1 MEQIIVMLQ
10 TYFLSAWRHLK
21 SHRVYTL
28 INVLGLTLGITC
40 AILIFVLV
48 RYHLSFDNFHKDG
61 DRVYRLVTEFHEEG
75 VNRVAAVPTPVGKAF
90 RTDYN
95 YAEVTARILAW
106 PGQLISLPESGKG
119 AEVKKFQEVNG
130 VAYTEPAF
138 FDIFNFP
145 LLEGR
150 YSSLGEPHHAL
161 ITEDLARKYFGT
173 AQAMGKVIR
182 FNNKYDFTVTG
193 ILRNL
198 PSNTD
203 QKQEIYLSYEDL
215 KDYNDF
221 LAGDNS
227 WGAVFG
233 GSKCYV
239 RLRPGVKPAQV
250 EASFWPGFAKK
261 YYTGDDQNVW
271 RFKLQ
276 PLNDIHFNTELGGT
290 ANKTYLIAVAFV
302 GLFLIITACVNFI
315 NLATAQ
321 ALNRAKEIGVR
332 KVLGSQPRQL
342 FWQFMSETS
351 LITLFALLLGIGL
364 AWAFIPSFNSIL
376 KVKMSMDLFGAWAL
390 PLFLLGTLIV
400 VIVLAGSYPGMILAR
415 FRPVLALKGKLDQS
429 HIGGFSLRR
438 VLVVLQFS
446 ISQLLIIGTLV
457 IAGQIHFSEKTDLGF
472 KNSHIAIVG
481 IPTDDSARMYSLRAQ
496 LLQVPGVQN
505 ASLCYAAP
513 ASRRNQNTV
522 IVYENRPEKEHWDI
536 NIKPVDENYLSTFG
550 LKLVAGRNLFPSD
563 TVREYVLNE
572 LAVKKLGLKH
582 PQDIIGHTVGINNV
596 PAPVVGVVKDF
607 YNQSFKG
614 DVQPQAFS
622 TSRDS
627 YNNIAIE
634 MQGAQT
640 REALASA
647 QKLWTSA
654 YPDYV
659 FSATFLDE
667 SIAKFYEE
675 DSMMLTLIEV
685 FAGIAIF
692 IGCLG
697 LYGLVSFMANR
708 KTKEIGVRKVL
719 GAGLN
724 DILWLFGKEFLRLV
738 LIAFLVAAP
747 LGYWAMHKYLQSFKF
762 RIPMNWAIFVPAL
775 VVTCVIAGLTVSYR
789 SWKAATVQPV
799 KSLRSE

>member
-1 MEQIIVMLQ
+1 LEQIIAMLQ
-10 TYFLSAWRHLK
+10 TYFLTAWRHLK
-21 SHRVYTL
+21 SHKVYTL
-28 INVLGLTLGITC
+28 INVLGLTLSITC
-40 AILIFVLV
+40 SILIFVLV
-48 RYHLSFDNFHKDG
+48 RYHLSFDNFHQDSN
-61 DRVYRLVTEFHEEG
+61 RIYRLITEFHEDG
-75 VNRVAAVPTPVGKAF
+75 VSRVPAVPTPVGKAF
-90 RTDYN
+90 RNDYHF
-95 YAEVTARILAW
+95 AEATARSVAYN
-106 PGQLISLPESGKG
+106 GALISLPQASNGT
-119 AEVKKFQEVNG
+119 EVKKFQETYG
-130 VAYTEPAF
+130 LAYTEPAF
-138 FDIFNFP
+138 FDIFHFP
-145 LLEGR
+145 LIEGQ

-161 ITEDLARKYFGT
+161 ITEDIAKKYFGT
-173 AQAMGKVIR
+173 TQAMGKVIR
-182 FNNKYDFTVTG
+182 YNNKYDFTVTG

-203 QKQEIYLSYEDL
+203 QKQEIYVSYENL
-215 KDYNDF
+215 KDADDF
-221 LAGDNS
+221 LGGDNS
-227 WGAVFG
+227 WGGVYG
-233 GSKCYV
+233 QSKCYV
-239 RLRPGVKPAQV
+239 KLRPGVTQASV
-250 EASFWPGFAKK
+250 EAALWPGFSKK
-261 YYTGDDQNVW
+261 YYTGDDQNTW
-271 RFKLQ
+271 RYKLQ
-276 PLNDIHFNTELGGT
+276 PLNDIHFNTELGGS

-302 GLFLIITACVNFI
+302 GLFLIITSCVNFV

-321 ALNRAKEIGVR
+321 ALNRSKEIGVR
-332 KVLGSQPRQL
+332 KVLGSQPKQL

-351 LITLFALLLGIGL
+351 LITIFALVLGIGL
-364 AWAFIPSFNSIL
+364 AWACVPSFNSIL
-376 KVKMSMDLFGAWAL
+376 KVKMSMDLFGTWTL
-390 PLFLLGTLIV
+390 PVFLVGTLII
-400 VIVLAGSYPGMILAR
+400 VIILAGSYPGMILAR

-472 KNSHIAIVG
+472 KNNNIAMVRL
-481 IPTDDSARMYSLRAQ
+481 PTTDSLKMYSLRVQ
-496 LLQVPGVQN
+496 VLQIPGVKA
-505 ASLCYAAP
+505 ASLCFDAP
-513 ASRRNQNTV
+513 ASRRNQNT
-522 IVYENRPEKEHWDI
+522 IIQYDNRPDKEHWGI

-563 TVREYVLNE
+563 TVKEYVLNE
-572 LAVKKLGLKH
+572 LAVKRLGLKS
-582 PQDIIGHTVGINNV
+582 PQDVIGHKATINGI

-614 DVQPQAFS
+614 EVQPQAFAS
-622 TSRDS
+622 SREN
-627 YNNIAIE
+627 YNNIAID

-640 REALASA
+640 REVLASV
-647 QKLWTSA
+647 QKLWSNA

-659 FSATFLDE
+659 YSATFLDE

-675 DSMMLTLIEV
+675 DAMMLTLIEV

-747 LGYWAMHKYLQSFKF
+747 LGYWAMHRYLESFKF

-775 VVTCVIAGLTVSYR
+775 GVTCVIAALTVSYR
-789 SWKAATVQPV
+789 SWKAASVQPV